1 MSNEQIIEFLT
12 SLPAHD
18 RATLLHI
25 LEVAEKGLIL
35 DCEEKR
41 IFKSLAISLW
51 KSIKMEEL

>member
-1 MSNEQIIEFLT
+1 MSNEPIIEYLT
-12 SLPAHD
+12 NLPAHD

-25 LEVAEKGLIL
+25 IEVAEKGLIL

-41 IFKSLAISLW
+41 IFKSFAISLW